1 MADKVKG
8 WLRKKER
15 AGGMTWLWCYQK
27 LRPGDGKK
35 VENSVIL
42 GLVSEV
48 GDDESA
54 AWMKVG
60 TLKLVEKYISNPV
73 NGQPT
78 FGWLASH
85 YINHGLPFNKRNGK
99 RKSKGTIYCYQH
111 ALDEFILPRWR
122 DEVATKVKPLSIR
135 DWLFTLHDEEDYDW
149 QTVSKIKMVMGQV
162 FDHADVYDLETC
174 RNPVS
179 KVRVPGSEDD
189 DKEVRIL
196 QPEQTWQIILR
207 LEDPE
212 KTLVLLIAATGLR
225 ISEALGL
232 QWNHV
237 SFEDHSVRVEQAFRL
252 SEITTT
258 KTKASKASVPM
269 CEALAEFLQNWRVN
283 SPYHRDGDFV
293 FASDKLN
300 GKKPRTGQMVNQ
312 NYLKP
317 AAIAAKVI
325 RPEERFGFHSLRHS
339 LSTWVNNATKDVK
352 VVQTLL
358 RHSNPDITVGTYIH
372 GVPEENLKAQ
382 GLYVAAMMK
391 EQTPPQANAVD
402 LMKAKPASASVQ

>member
-8 WLRKKER
+8 WLRKRKR

-27 LRPGDGKK
+27 LRSSDGKK
-35 VENSVIL
+35 VENSIAL

-48 GDDESA
+48 GKTETA
-54 AWMKVG
+54 AWLKVG
-60 TLKLVEKYISNPV
+60 ELKLIDKYLANPT
-73 NGQPT
+73 GQPT
-78 FGWLASH
+78 FGWLANH
-85 YINHGLPFNKRNGK
+85 YINHGLPFNKRNGH
-99 RKSKGTIYCYQH
+99 RKAKGTIYCYQH
-111 ALDEFILPRWR
+111 VLEDLILPRWK
-122 DEVATKVKPLSIR
+122 DEVAAKVKPLAIR
-135 DWLFTLHDEEDYDW
+135 DWLFSLHDEDDYDW

-162 FDHADVYDLETC
+162 FDHADVHDLETC

-179 KVRVPGSEDD
+179 KVRVPGSEDQ

-196 QPEQTWQIILR
+196 QPEETWRIISGMQ
-207 LEDPE
+207 DPE
-212 KTLVLLIAATGLR
+212 RTLVLLIAATGLR

-232 QWNHV
+232 QWKHV
-237 SFEDHSVRVEQAFRL
+237 TFEDRSIRVEQAFRL

-258 KTKASKASVPM
+258 KTKSSKASVPM
-269 CEALAEFLQNWRVN
+269 CEALAEFLLNWRVN
-283 SPYHRDGDFV
+283 SPYHREGDFV
-293 FASDKLN
+293 FASGKLN
-300 GKKPRTGQMVNQ
+300 GEKPRTGQMVNRC
-312 NYLKP
+312 YLKP

-325 RPEERFGFHSLRHS
+325 QPDERFGFHSLRHS

-382 GLYVAAMMK
+382 ELYVTAMMK
-391 EQTPPQANAVD
+391 GQTPPQASAEESA
-402 LMKAKPASASVQ
+402 KARPASASIQ